1 MRHPRP
7 HLDLL
12 RQPGPHCKGHQHD
25 RFRVL
30 DLAHDFLRL
39 DDRRDEDRRHPGL
52 HRPIEGDHH
61 LRNIWHEQGYPGAF
75 AQPQRE
81 QGIGKT
87 VDLMVQPAVRQAHPF
102 EQDRRPGGKHPH
114 RRAQHMMNRDIGDGD
129 RKRHP
134 RLVVRQPGTRLAQRV
149 TLGFLFGNV
158 VGGAA
163 PGALAFAFEEALD
176 GPIHCIAPLQHDHVT
191 RRPDIRIL
199 RPGDGLRHLGEQRLL
214 KDCIAVAADDE
225 CRHFE
230 TLEPLPARPF

>member
-1 MRHPRP
+1 
-7 HLDLL
+7 
-12 RQPGPHCKGHQHD
+12 
-25 RFRVL
+25 
-30 DLAHDFLRL
+30 
-39 DDRRDEDRRHPGL
+39 
-52 HRPIEGDHH
+52 
-61 LRNIWHEQGYPGAF
+61 
-75 AQPQRE
+75 
-81 QGIGKT
+81 
-87 VDLMVQPAVRQAHPF
+87 
-102 EQDRRPGGKHPH
+102 
-114 RRAQHMMNRDIGDGD
+114 MMNRDIGDGD

-230 TLEPLPARPF
+230 TLEPLPARPFGHGPGIDLLQDRRWSGQPAAGERTDGAQKPVWQAQRKAEERPQFELARRGNEDQSFHTIRMFD